1 MKNLLTIIKFI
12 FLGFLGLFNQSLFGQ
27 TDVAVAEKEGQGLLW
42 EISGNGLET
51 SSFLFGT
58 IHIISEEDFMMTET
72 TKEKVVA
79 AEQVVMELDMD
90 DPKTMMGMMTKITM
104 KDGQSLKDLLSE
116 EDYGLVSNFFND
128 TLGMN
133 LMLFEKMK
141 PFMALSVMYPKML
154 GEKTA
159 SYEMEFMKIAKKS
172 SLEILGLES
181 VEDQM
186 SIFDK
191 IPYEDQAE
199 MLVEFIKSY
208 GTEKGKI
215 EEMVQLYVDQDLKGL
230 YEFSTQ
236 SSEMEGYQDV
246 MLDNRNENW
255 IPKMENMMSE
265 KVSFFAVGA
274 AHLWGPKGVIN
285 LLKEQGYTVKA
296 VK

>member
-1 MKNLLTIIKFI
+1 MKNLLTFIKFT
-12 FLGFLGLFNQSLFGQ
+12 FLGFLGLFNPSLFGQ
-27 TDVAVAEKEGQGLLW
+27 TEVAVAEKEGQGLLW
-42 EISGNGLET
+42 EISGNGLEN
-51 SSFLFGT
+51 SSFLYGT
-58 IHIISEEDFMMTET
+58 IHIISKDDFVMTDM
-72 TKEKVVA
+72 TKEKIA
-79 AEQVVMELDMD
+79 GSEQVVMELDMD
-90 DPKTMMGMMTKITM
+90 DPKTMMGMLTKISM
-104 KDGQSLKDLLSE
+104 KDGQTLKGLLSP
-116 EDYGLVSNFFND
+116 EDYSLLSDFFRD
-128 TLGMN
+128 TLGQS
-133 LMLFEKMK
+133 LMLVEKMK
-141 PFMALSVMYPKML
+141 PFMALSMVYPKML
-154 GEKTA
+154 GEQTA
-159 SYEMEFMKIAKKS
+159 SYEMEFMKLAKKS

-181 VEDQM
+181 IDDQM
-186 SIFDK
+186 GIFDA

-199 MLVEFIKSY
+199 MLMEFIKSY

-230 YEFSTQ
+230 YDFSTQ

-296 VK
+296 VN

>member
-1 MKNLLTIIKFI
+1 MKNILTFIKFT
-12 FLGFLGLFNQSLFGQ
+12 FLGFLGLFNPALFGQ
-27 TDVAVAEKEGQGLLW
+27 TEVVVAEKEGQGLLW

-51 SSFLFGT
+51 SSFLYGT
-58 IHIISEEDFMMTET
+58 IHIISEDDFVMTEM
-72 TKEKVVA
+72 TKEKIA
-79 AEQVVMELDMD
+79 SSEQVVMELDMD
-90 DPKTMMGMMTKITM
+90 DPKTMMGMMTKISM
-104 KDGQSLKDLLSE
+104 KDGQTLKKLLSE
-116 EDYGLVSNFFND
+116 EDYGLVSDFFRD

-133 LMLFEKMK
+133 LMLFESMK

-181 VEDQM
+181 VEDQLG
-186 SIFDK
+186 IFDE
-191 IPYEDQAE
+191 IPYEDQAQ
-199 MLVEFIKSY
+199 MLVEFIKGY
-208 GTEKGKI
+208 GSEKGKI

-236 SSEMEGYQDV
+236 SAEMEGYQDV

-255 IPKMENMMSE
+255 IPKMENMMNE

-296 VK
+296 LN

>member
-58 IHIISEEDFMMTET
+58 IHIISEEDFVMTET

>member
-1 MKNLLTIIKFI
+1 MKNILTFIKFT
-12 FLGFLGLFNQSLFGQ
+12 FLGFLGLFNPALFGQ
-27 TDVAVAEKEGQGLLW
+27 TEVAVAEKEGQGLLW

-51 SSFLFGT
+51 SSFLYGT
-58 IHIISEEDFMMTET
+58 IHIISEDDFVMTEM
-72 TKEKVVA
+72 TKEKIA
-79 AEQVVMELDMD
+79 SSEQVVMELDMD
-90 DPKTMMGMMTKITM
+90 DPKTMMGMMTKISM
-104 KDGQSLKDLLSE
+104 KDGQTLKKLLSE
-116 EDYGLVSNFFND
+116 EDYGLVSDFFRD

-133 LMLFEKMK
+133 LMLFESMK

-159 SYEMEFMKIAKKS
+159 SYEMEFMKLAKKS

-181 VEDQM
+181 VEDQL
-186 SIFDK
+186 SIFDE
-191 IPYEDQAE
+191 IPYEDQAQ
-199 MLVEFIKSY
+199 MLVEFIKGY
-208 GTEKGKI
+208 GSEKGKI

-236 SSEMEGYQDV
+236 SAEMEGYQDV

-255 IPKMENMMSE
+255 IPKMENMMNE

-296 VK
+296 LN